1 MKRNLF
7 TLLALCAVLSFTGC
21 KEEEPSQIPTVPT
34 TLSLEDGAEIKG
46 LTVTLSVNGSTVE
59 DKSLN
64 VSYVYF
70 IGKSVDA
77 LEETSA
83 NVTLEPYTQYFW
95 CAQAKTEVGES
106 EKTEIRTFYCVPKAR
121 IELSRNFGEN
131 ENATTIKWQFYKRG
145 KHLDKSYTY
154 KDSYDK
160 DSLQYW
166 IESLKF
172 ELLGGSW
179 LCTGEFYD
187 KEVLNIPESKR
198 KQMKISVGISS
209 DEVQDEFTSI
219 ELAGDADSV
228 LIKPKDVNNN
238 VHYNVYKSVNGQN
251 ELNYVAAY
259 KYNFNVNV
267 DIPVGDKV
275 VKLTSSIESIL
286 VNNDTYAVDKELN
299 IYRAIPIGDDTWT
312 IDNLRLSKSPH
323 QSIFIHNIEG
333 KGVWFSYFTGDRYI
347 NYLNE
352 CILNGYHVSTGSD
365 WKQLEKHFGIE
376 YGEDVFE
383 STYDAQLEF
392 EKEDE
397 TTYSLSKYFA
407 TNVPWEVFSDE
418 KISEGN
424 YLNSFNVHCYGII
437 DKSLSDAVIFYVHD
451 GRERIISK
459 KYKSLALAA
468 DLAVTNSAAIRLVK
482 DKE

>member
-7 TLLALCAVLSFTGC
+7 TLLALCAVLSFTSC
-21 KEEEPSQIPTVPT
+21 KEDEPSQIPTIPT
-34 TLSLEDGAEIKG
+34 TFGLEDGAEIKE
-46 LTVTLSVNGSTVE
+46 LSVTLNAQGSTVE
-59 DKSLN
+59 DENLK
-64 VSYVYF
+64 VSYVYY
-70 IGKSVDA
+70 IGKSKDE
-77 LEETSA
+77 LNETSA
-83 NVTLEPYTQYFW
+83 KVTLEPYTQYFW

-106 EKTEIRTFYCVPKAR
+106 EKTEIRTFYCVPEVKF
-121 IELSRNFGEN
+121 ELSRSFGEN
-131 ENATTIKWQFYKRG
+131 ENATTINWTFYKKGKCVDENYFDRG
-145 KHLDKSYTY
+145 GIDTSYYWFEPKYFNSGVYVGHLY
-154 KDSYDK
+154 
-160 DSLQYW
+160 
-166 IESLKF
+166 E
-172 ELLGGSW
+172 
-179 LCTGEFYD
+179 
-187 KEVLNIPESKR
+187 KEVLSISESKR

-209 DEVQDEFTSI
+209 DEVQDEFTSL

-238 VHYNVYKSVNGQN
+238 VHYNVYKSANKQDEV
-251 ELNYVAAY
+251 LYVAAY
-259 KYNFNVNV
+259 KYNFNVSV

-275 VKLTSSIESIL
+275 VKKAATIESIL
-286 VNNDTYAVDKELN
+286 VNNNAYAVDKEFN

-383 STYDAQLEF
+383 YTYDAQLEF

-459 KYKSLALAA
+459 KYKSLALAD

>member
-7 TLLALCAVLSFTGC
+7 TLLALCAVLSFSGC
-21 KEEEPSQIPTVPT
+21 KEDEPSKIPTVPT
-34 TLSLEDGAEIKG
+34 TFNIKDGAEVNE
-46 LTVTLSVNGSTVE
+46 LSVTLSANGSTVE
-59 DKSLN
+59 DEN
-64 VSYVYF
+64 YGVDYVYY

-83 NVTLEPYTQYFW
+83 DVKLEPYTQYFW
-95 CAQAKTEVGES
+95 CAQAKTEAGES
-106 EKTEIRTFYCVPKAR
+106 NMTDVRTFYCVPRAR
-121 IELSRNFGEN
+121 IELARSFGED
-131 ENATTIKWQFYKRG
+131 ENATTIKWAFYKRG
-145 KHLDKSYTY
+145 KLLDKSYIT
-154 KDSYDK
+154 KDEYEK
-160 DSLQYW
+160 DPLRYW
-166 IESLKF
+166 IESLQLIN
-172 ELLGGSW
+172 ENDGGYQYYEGS
-179 LCTGEFYD
+179 FYE
-187 KEVLNIPESKR
+187 KEKLNIPESKR
-198 KQMKISVGISS
+198 KQMSITVDISS
-209 DEVQDEFTSI
+209 DDIHDNIKSL
-219 ELAGDADSV
+219 ELAGVADSV
-228 LIKPKDVNNN
+228 YITSKDVNNN
-238 VHYNVYKSVNGQN
+238 VLYNVTSEQN
-251 ELNYVAAY
+251 ELLYVAAY
-259 KYNFNVNV
+259 KYNFKVNV

-275 VKLTSSIESIL
+275 VRKTTSIESVL
-286 VNNDTYAVDKELN
+286 VNNNAYAVDKEFN

-333 KGVWFSYFTGDRYI
+333 KGVWFSYFTSDRYI

-383 STYDAQLEF
+383 YTYDAQLEF